1 MLFIQVHSRVFV
13 VTNNIANDY
22 ASLPADSFV
31 LKVSRHAK
39 LTWAM
44 KIHFKW
50 PRTLTKQAAGP
61 DSSSREVVV
70 IILLLVMATIEECIF
85 SDRKNVQKTCHNLAI
100 YVVVGHFKTSHISLT
115 SFLTFSTSPPRPFQC
130 RLSLIIKHECATLLN
145 FFTSTGLCLGWIQV
159 ILVMFI
165 LVFTFGLYL

>member
-22 ASLPADSFV
+22 ASLPADSFM

-50 PRTLTKQAAGP
+50 FRTLRKQAAGP

-85 SDRKNVQKTCHNLAI
+85 SDRKKCTKNLYNLAV
-100 YVVVGHFKTSHISLT
+100 YDVVGHFKTSHFFLKLHSFAT
-115 SFLTFSTSPPRPFQC
+115 SSPRPFEC
-130 RLSLIIKHECATLLN
+130 RLSLIIKHESATLLN
-145 FFTSTGLCLGWIQV
+145 FFTST
-159 ILVMFI
+159 
-165 LVFTFGLYL
+165 